1 MTSPDARS
9 PQSTDLST
17 LNRRQYAA
25 ATYEG
30 RNLLVLAGAGTGK
43 TRTIIARAKY
53 LIDKGVN
60 PSRILILSFTRKS
73 AKEIVGRLRASVA
86 RDARAL
92 KGQTFHSWCMEMIE
106 QNPSVFNFG
115 HFTVIDEEDRQSA
128 FRLVCGRHFKK
139 SNFINPDQLAEVYSY
154 AVNARCN
161 LTAALSLRLF
171 NGRMDEDTR
180 KRILERLPVF
190 QEVIRKYL
198 AFKAE
203 RRYLDYDDIL
213 QKVAVGLSKNPQAAK
228 FMAEAYDHILV
239 DEMQDTNPLQ
249 YLLLS
254 SFWGRCNLF
263 CVGDD
268 AQSIYGFRGADF
280 RTIHNFTSVVPDSET
295 LQLTVNYRSTQ
306 EILDISHWLLSRSPL
321 AYDKLLT
328 ADRGH
333 GIKPIVYHF
342 RQEWDQARDIVMR
355 IRDAQGTEGCRFK
368 DNMVLSRSNWGL
380 KAVEACL
387 VEAKI
392 PYVIFGGTSL
402 MASAHVRDIVSAL
415 RIVTNPRD
423 ELAWQRYLCLFP
435 RIGEI
440 TAARII
446 DSIIDKETLD
456 ECVEVIYSNP
466 AIDSAVSTVLMDIRE
481 MQAEVNK
488 AIEAA
493 MNGLTRILR
502 NKYKDDWDRRAKDL
516 TLLSRI
522 GEASES
528 LTAFISDYILD
539 PSLETAI
546 KNDEDPEDCVTLTTI
561 HSAKGLEAKNCYL
574 VNVNYTQYPSAKA
587 IAGGKDAIEE
597 DRRCLYVA
605 MTRARDTLVIY
616 RSTKAARVDDLDPD
630 ESADHNRLYFLND
643 LPEQFYTHAGEIP
656 ATRFWDNYKGQ
667 GISLSDGEDFDFS

>member
-1 MTSPDARS
+1 MTSHDSRS
-9 PQSTDLST
+9 PMSTDLST
-17 LNRRQYAA
+17 LNPQQLAA

-161 LTAALSLRLF
+161 LSAALSQRLF

-180 KRILERLPVF
+180 RRILERLPVF

-213 QKVAVGLSKNPQAAK
+213 QKVAVGLSRNPQAAT
-228 FMAEAYDHILV
+228 FMSEAYDHILV

-280 RTIHNFTSVVPDSET
+280 RTIHNFTPIVPDSEVR
-295 LQLTVNYRSTQ
+295 QLTINYRSTQ
-306 EILDISHWLLSRSPL
+306 EILDLSNWLLSRSPL
-321 AYDKLLT
+321 NYDKLLT
-328 ADRGH
+328 AHRGH
-333 GIKPIVYHF
+333 GQKPVLYHF

-355 IRDAQGTEGCRFK
+355 IRDARGVEGCSFK

-415 RIVTNPRD
+415 RIVANPRD

-466 AIDSAVSTVLMDIRE
+466 AIDSSVSTVLMDIKE

-493 MNGLTRILR
+493 LKGLTRILQT
-502 NKYKDDWDRRAKDL
+502 KYKDDWDRRSKDIA
-516 TLLSRI
+516 LLSRI
-522 GEASES
+522 AEASES

-587 IAGGKDAIEE
+587 IAGGEDAIEE

-605 MTRARDTLVIY
+605 LTRAQDTLVVY
-616 RSTKAARVDDLDPD
+616 RSSKAARVDDIDPD
-630 ESADHNRLYFLND
+630 GDADHNRLYFLND
-643 LPEQFYTHAGEIP
+643 LPEKFYTHAGEIP
-656 ATRFWDNYKGQ
+656 ASRFWDNYRGQ
-667 GISLSDGEDFDFS
+667 GISLSDTDDFDFS

>member
-1 MTSPDARS
+1 M
-9 PQSTDLST
+9 
-17 LNRRQYAA
+17 
-25 ATYEG
+25 
-30 RNLLVLAGAGTGK
+30 LAGAGTGK

-254 SFWGRCNLF
+254 SFWG
-263 CVGDD
+263 
-268 AQSIYGFRGADF
+268 GA
-280 RTIHNFTSVVPDSET
+280 TCSAWATTPSP
-295 LQLTVNYRSTQ
+295 ST
-306 EILDISHWLLSRSPL
+306 
-321 AYDKLLT
+321 
-328 ADRGH
+328 
-333 GIKPIVYHF
+333 
-342 RQEWDQARDIVMR
+342 
-355 IRDAQGTEGCRFK
+355 
-368 DNMVLSRSNWGL
+368 
-380 KAVEACL
+380 
-387 VEAKI
+387 
-392 PYVIFGGTSL
+392 
-402 MASAHVRDIVSAL
+402 
-415 RIVTNPRD
+415 
-423 ELAWQRYLCLFP
+423 
-435 RIGEI
+435 
-440 TAARII
+440 
-446 DSIIDKETLD
+446 
-456 ECVEVIYSNP
+456 
-466 AIDSAVSTVLMDIRE
+466 DSAAPISAPST
-481 MQAEVNK
+481 
-488 AIEAA
+488 
-493 MNGLTRILR
+493 IL
-502 NKYKDDWDRRAKDL
+502 
-516 TLLSRI
+516 
-522 GEASES
+522 
-528 LTAFISDYILD
+528 
-539 PSLETAI
+539 P
-546 KNDEDPEDCVTLTTI
+546 P
-561 HSAKGLEAKNCYL
+561 
-574 VNVNYTQYPSAKA
+574 
-587 IAGGKDAIEE
+587 
-597 DRRCLYVA
+597 
-605 MTRARDTLVIY
+605 
-616 RSTKAARVDDLDPD
+616 
-630 ESADHNRLYFLND
+630 
-643 LPEQFYTHAGEIP
+643 
-656 ATRFWDNYKGQ
+656 
-667 GISLSDGEDFDFS
+667 